1 MRKGIII
8 SLFIFSVLIVKAQ
21 QAVMF
26 SQYYTNNMIYNPAIS
41 GSLDYSAF
49 TFQSRQQ
56 WLGFEG
62 APLSANLSYHG
73 ALNNRS
79 AMGYFLEIHY

>member
-1 MRKGIII
+1 MRKVIII
-8 SLFIFSVLIVKAQ
+8 VLFIFSVMIVKSQ

-26 SQYYTNNMIYNPAIS
+26 SQYYTNNVIYNPLIS

-62 APLSANLSYHG
+62 APLSANVELSW
-73 ALNNRS
+73 S
-79 AMGYFLEIHY
+79 FK

>member
-1 MRKGIII
+1 MRKVIII
-8 SLFIFSVLIVKAQ
+8 VLFIFSVMIVKSQ

-26 SQYYTNNMIYNPAIS
+26 SQFYTNNVIYNPAIS
-41 GSLDYSAF
+41 GSLDYSAL

-62 APLSANLSYHG
+62 APLSANVSYHG
-73 ALNNRS
+73 ALNNN
-79 AMGYFLEIHY
+79 LQ